1 MWGREVRGAG
11 RCASPRSPVRVSHPS
26 AVPQSWFASST
37 RKLKD
42 AEREDSLSESSHRC
56 GGVFWRVGANP
67 TAWPGSLE
75 KQRFTASET
84 LGC

>member
-11 RCASPRSPVRVSHPS
+11 LCASPRSPVHVWHPS

-42 AEREDSLSESSHRC
+42 AEREDSLSESSHRWGEGC
-56 GGVFWRVGANP
+56 FGGSVLTLP
-67 TAWPGSLE
+67 PGQGL
-75 KQRFTASET
+75 
-84 LGC
+84 